1 MFGSNRVIHPSPAGL
16 TRGSIVL
23 VNGALS
29 FVSSFGVVVCLAT
42 SALGQAGAPTQRV
55 HIPGIPDGTSIY
67 GKSTERGDN
76 FVLIGCVAKSS
87 NGEFLITDWR
97 GGERPPIAGA
107 PPFAARPP
115 LVFRLQGDQEMLNFQ
130 VGHEVQITGPIVE
143 KADASR
149 PPGMK
154 VESLLYLSRTCW
166 KRGATTEEAGKE
178 SARESA
184 KPKP

>member
-1 MFGSNRVIHPSPAGL
+1 
-16 TRGSIVL
+16 
-23 VNGALS
+23 VNGTLS
-29 FVSSFGVVVCLAT
+29 VVSLFGAVVCFTA

-67 GKSTERGDN
+67 PKSMDRRDN
-76 FVLIGCVAKSS
+76 FVSIGCVAKSP
-87 NGEFLITDWR
+87 NGEFVIADWR

-107 PPFAARPP
+107 PPFAARAP
-115 LVFRLQGDQEMLNFQ
+115 LVFRLQGDEEMLNFQ

-154 VESLLYLSRTCW
+154 VESILYLSQTCW
-166 KRGATTEEAGKE
+166 KRGTTTEEP
-178 SARESA
+178 A

>member
-1 MFGSNRVIHPSPAGL
+1 MKGTLSVVI
-16 TRGSIVL
+16 
-23 VNGALS
+23 
-29 FVSSFGVVVCLAT
+29 SFGAVVCFAA

-67 GKSTERGDN
+67 PRSIYRGDN
-76 FVLIGCVAKSS
+76 FVSIGCVAKSP
-87 NGEFLITDWR
+87 NGEFLVTDWR

-107 PPFAARPP
+107 PPFAARAP
-115 LVFRLQGDQEMLNFQ
+115 LVFRLQGDPEMLNFQ

-154 VESLLYLSRTCW
+154 VESILYLSRTCW
-166 KRGATTEEAGKE
+166 KRGTTTA
-178 SARESA
+178 ESA
-184 KPKP
+184 KP

>member
-1 MFGSNRVIHPSPAGL
+1 
-16 TRGSIVL
+16 
-23 VNGALS
+23 VNGTLS
-29 FVSSFGVVVCLAT
+29 VVSSFGVVVCFAA

-67 GKSTERGDN
+67 PKSMQRGDN
-76 FVLIGCVAKSS
+76 FVSIGCVAKAP
-87 NGEFLITDWR
+87 NGEFRITDWR
-97 GGERPPIAGA
+97 GGEQPPVAGA
-107 PPFAARPP
+107 PAVAARAP

-149 PPGMK
+149 PPMMK
-154 VESLLYLSRTCW
+154 VESILYLSRTCW
-166 KRGATTEEAGKE
+166 MRGTTTA
-178 SARESA
+178 ESA